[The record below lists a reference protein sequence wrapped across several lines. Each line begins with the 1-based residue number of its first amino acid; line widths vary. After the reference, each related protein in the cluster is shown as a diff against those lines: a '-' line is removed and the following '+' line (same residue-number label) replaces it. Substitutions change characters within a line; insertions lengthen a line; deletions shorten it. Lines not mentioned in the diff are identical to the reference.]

1 MVKPFN
7 IKVKNKQELFLAYL
21 KSINWTLPE
30 QLTDSELEVLSYLVY
45 YNNFYAA
52 EIKSD
57 EIRYDLLFSSSTKKK
72 IREEFDIDAQ
82 KFETYLNKL
91 RKKQVIVNNTLS
103 KQVVITMQDKLE
115 VRFTMSVKEEPIL
128 KEEPKNERPSFD
140 NFVDEVAE
148 VPELKAITSIDDDD
162 LDIL

>member
-1 MVKPFN
+1 
-7 IKVKNKQELFLAYL
+7 LFLAYL

-72 IREEFDIDAQ
+72 IREEFDIDTQ

-91 RKKQVIVNNTLS
+91 RKKQIIVNNTLS
-103 KQVVITMQDKLE
+103 SRVVITAEDKLE
-115 VRFTMSVKEEPIL
+115 IRFTMAVKETL
-128 KEEPKNERPSFD
+128 KVEPKEERPSFD
-140 NFVDEVAE
+140 NFVDEVVEITE
-148 VPELKAITSIDDDD
+148 VSTISSFADDD

>member
-1 MVKPFN
+1 MIKPFN
-7 IKVKNKQELFLAYL
+7 IKVKDKQELFLAYL
-21 KSINWTLPE
+21 KAINWTLTE

-45 YNNFYAA
+45 YNNFYAS

-72 IREEFDIDAQ
+72 IREEFNIDSQ

-91 RKKQVIVNNTLS
+91 RKKGVIEGNTLS
-103 KQVVITMQDKLE
+103 KRVVITMENKLE
-115 VRFTMSVKEEPIL
+115 VTFTMSVKETL
-128 KEEPKNERPSFD
+128 KVVADERPSFD
-140 NFVDEVAE
+140 AFVDGKLE
-148 VPELKAITSIDDDD
+148 VPEVSTVTSFTDDD

>member
-1 MVKPFN
+1 MIKPFN

-21 KSINWTLPE
+21 KAINWTLPE

-91 RKKQVIVNNTLS
+91 RKKGIITNNALS
-103 KQVVITMQDKLE
+103 KQVVITIDDKLE
-115 VRFTMSVKEEPIL
+115 VRFTMALKEEPIA
-128 KEEPKNERPSFD
+128 PKDDKPSFEG
-140 NFVDEVAE
+140 FVDEVVE
-148 VPELKAITSIDDDD
+148 VPEVSTITSLGDDD

>member
-103 KQVVITMQDKLE
+103 SRVVITMQDKLE
-115 VRFTMSVKEEPIL
+115 VRFTMSVKEEPKLI
-128 KEEPKNERPSFD
+128 ENERPSFD

>member
-21 KSINWTLPE
+21 KAINWTLPE

-91 RKKQVIVNNTLS
+91 RKKGIITNNALS
-103 KQVVITMQDKLE
+103 NKVVITMEDKLE
-115 VRFTMSVKEEPIL
+115 IRFTMAVKEEPKPI
-128 KEEPKNERPSFD
+128 ENERPSFD
-140 NFVDEVAE
+140 AFVDEAVE
-148 VPELKAITSIDDDD
+148 VPELKAVTFIDDDD

>member
-1 MVKPFN
+1 MIKPFN
-7 IKVKNKQELFLAYL
+7 IKVKDKQELFLAYL
-21 KSINWTLPE
+21 KAINWTLPE

-45 YNNFYAA
+45 YNNFYAS

-72 IREEFDIDAQ
+72 IREEFNIDSQ

-91 RKKQVIVNNTLS
+91 RKKGVIEGNTLS
-103 KQVVITMQDKLE
+103 NRIVITMEDKLE
-115 VRFTMSVKEEPIL
+115 VTFTMSVKET
-128 KEEPKNERPSFD
+128 PKVVADERPSFD
-140 NFVDEVAE
+140 AFVDGKLE
-148 VPELKAITSIDDDD
+148 VPEVSTVTSFTDDD

>member
-103 KQVVITMQDKLE
+103 SRVVITMQDKLE
-115 VRFTMSVKEEPIL
+115 VRFTMSVKEPI
-128 KEEPKNERPSFD
+128 ENERPSFD
-140 NFVDEVAE
+140 NFVDEVTE
-148 VPELKAITSIDDDD
+148 VPELKAVTSIDDDD

>member
-1 MVKPFN
+1 MIKPFN

-21 KSINWTLPE
+21 KAINWTLPE

-72 IREEFDIDAQ
+72 IREEFEIDSQ

-91 RKKQVIVNNTLS
+91 RKKGIITNNSLS
-103 KQVVITMQDKLE
+103 NKVVITIDDKLE
-115 VRFTMSVKEEPIL
+115 IRFTMTVKETTL
-128 KEEPKNERPSFD
+128 KAVEDKPSFEA
-140 NFVDEVAE
+140 FVDEVIE
-148 VPELKAITSIDDDD
+148 VPEVSTIGTFTDEDQDFI
-162 LDIL
+162 

>member
-21 KSINWTLPE
+21 KAINWTLPE

-91 RKKQVIVNNTLS
+91 RKKGIITNNALS
-103 KQVVITMQDKLE
+103 KQVVITMEDKLE
-115 VRFTMSVKEEPIL
+115 IRFTMAVKEEP
-128 KEEPKNERPSFD
+128 ENERPSFD
-140 NFVDEVAE
+140 NFVDEAIE
-148 VPELKAITSIDDDD
+148 VPELKAVTFIDDDD

>member
-103 KQVVITMQDKLE
+103 SRVVITMQDKLE
-115 VRFTMSVKEEPIL
+115 VRFTMSVKEPI
-128 KEEPKNERPSFD
+128 ENERPSFD
-140 NFVDEVAE
+140 NFVDEVTE

-162 LDIL
+162 DLDIL

>member
-1 MVKPFN
+1 MIKPFN
-7 IKVKNKQELFLAYL
+7 IKVKDKQELFLAYL
-21 KSINWTLPE
+21 KAINWTLPE

-45 YNNFYAA
+45 YNNFYAS

-72 IREEFDIDAQ
+72 IREEFNIDSQ

-91 RKKQVIVNNTLS
+91 RKKGVIEGNTLS
-103 KQVVITMQDKLE
+103 KRIVITMEDKLE
-115 VRFTMSVKEEPIL
+115 VTFTMSVKEAL
-128 KEEPKNERPSFD
+128 KVVADERPSFD
-140 NFVDEVAE
+140 AFVDGKLE
-148 VPELKAITSIDDDD
+148 VPEVSTVTSFTDDD

>member
-115 VRFTMSVKEEPIL
+115 VRFTMSVKEETIL

-140 NFVDEVAE
+140 NFVDEVVE

>member
-21 KSINWTLPE
+21 KAINWTLPE

-91 RKKQVIVNNTLS
+91 RKKGIITNNALS
-103 KQVVITMQDKLE
+103 KQVVITMEDKLE
-115 VRFTMSVKEEPIL
+115 IRFTMALKQEPIT
-128 KEEPKNERPSFD
+128 PKDDKPSFD
-140 NFVDEVAE
+140 AFVDEAIE
-148 VPELKAITSIDDDD
+148 VPELKAVTFIDDDD

>member
-103 KQVVITMQDKLE
+103 SRVVITMQDKLE
-115 VRFTMSVKEEPIL
+115 VRFTMSVKEPI
-128 KEEPKNERPSFD
+128 ENERPSFD

>member
-21 KSINWTLPE
+21 KAINWTLPE

-91 RKKQVIVNNTLS
+91 RKKGIITNNALS
-103 KQVVITMQDKLE
+103 KQVVITMEDRLE
-115 VRFTMSVKEEPIL
+115 IRFTMSI
-128 KEEPKNERPSFD
+128 KEEPKPIENERPSFD
-140 NFVDEVAE
+140 NFVDEAIE
-148 VPELKAITSIDDDD
+148 VPELKAVTFIDDDD

>member
-1 MVKPFN
+1 MIKPFN

-21 KSINWTLPE
+21 KAINWTLPE

-72 IREEFDIDAQ
+72 IREEFGIDAQ

-103 KQVVITMQDKLE
+103 SKVVITMEDKLE
-115 VRFTMSVKEEPIL
+115 IRFTMSVQQALKVEPRDD
-128 KEEPKNERPSFD
+128 KPSFEG
-140 NFVDEVAE
+140 FVDEVTE
-148 VPELKAITSIDDDD
+148 VPEVATISSYADDD

>member
-21 KSINWTLPE
+21 KAINWTLPE

-91 RKKQVIVNNTLS
+91 RKKGIITNNALS
-103 KQVVITMQDKLE
+103 NKVVITMEDKLE
-115 VRFTMSVKEEPIL
+115 IRFTMALKQEPIA
-128 KEEPKNERPSFD
+128 PKDDKPSFD
-140 NFVDEVAE
+140 AFVDEAIE
-148 VPELKAITSIDDDD
+148 VPELKAVTFIDDDD

>member
-1 MVKPFN
+1 MIKPFN

-21 KSINWTLPE
+21 KAINWTLPE

-72 IREEFDIDAQ
+72 IREEFDIDSQ

-91 RKKQVIVNNTLS
+91 RKKGIITNNSLS
-103 KQVVITMQDKLE
+103 NKVVITIDDKLE
-115 VRFTMSVKEEPIL
+115 IRFTMTL
-128 KEEPKNERPSFD
+128 KETTLKAEPKEDKPSF
-140 NFVDEVAE
+140 NAFVDEVIE
-148 VPELKAITSIDDDD
+148 VPEVSTIGTFTDEDQDFI
-162 LDIL
+162 

>member
-1 MVKPFN
+1 MIKPFN

-21 KSINWTLPE
+21 KAINWTLPE

-72 IREEFDIDAQ
+72 IREEFDIDSQ

-91 RKKQVIVNNTLS
+91 RKKSIITNNALS
-103 KQVVITMQDKLE
+103 NKVVITMDDKLE
-115 VRFTMSVKEEPIL
+115 IRFTMTL
-128 KEEPKNERPSFD
+128 KETTLTKEDKPSFEA
-140 NFVDEVAE
+140 FVDEVIE
-148 VPELKAITSIDDDD
+148 VPEVSTIGTFTDEDQDFI
-162 LDIL
+162 

>member
-1 MVKPFN
+1 MIKPFN

-21 KSINWTLPE
+21 KAINWTLPE

-45 YNNFYAA
+45 YNNFYAG

-72 IREEFDIDAQ
+72 IREEFDIDTQ

-91 RKKQVIVNNTLS
+91 RKKQIIINNTLS
-103 KQVVITMQDKLE
+103 SRVVITAEDKLE
-115 VRFTMSVKEEPIL
+115 IRFTMAVKETL
-128 KEEPKNERPSFD
+128 KTEPKEERPSFD
-140 NFVDEVAE
+140 NFVDEVVEIPE
-148 VPELKAITSIDDDD
+148 VSTIGTFEGDD

>member
-1 MVKPFN
+1 MIKPFN

-21 KSINWTLPE
+21 KAINWTLPE

-72 IREEFDIDAQ
+72 IREEFDIDTQ

-91 RKKQVIVNNTLS
+91 RKKQIIINNTLS
-103 KQVVITMQDKLE
+103 SRVVITAEDKLE
-115 VRFTMSVKEEPIL
+115 IRFTMAVKETPIL
-128 KEEPKNERPSFD
+128 KAEPKEERPSFEP
-140 NFVDEVAE
+140 FVDEVVEIPE
-148 VPELKAITSIDDDD
+148 VSTISSFADDD

>member
-1 MVKPFN
+1 MIKPFN

-21 KSINWTLPE
+21 KAINWTLPE

-72 IREEFDIDAQ
+72 IREEFGIDAQ

-103 KQVVITMQDKLE
+103 SRVVITMEDKLE
-115 VRFTMSVKEEPIL
+115 IRFTMSVQQALKVEPRDD
-128 KEEPKNERPSFD
+128 KPSFEG
-140 NFVDEVAE
+140 FVDEVTE
-148 VPELKAITSIDDDD
+148 VPEVAEISSMNDDD